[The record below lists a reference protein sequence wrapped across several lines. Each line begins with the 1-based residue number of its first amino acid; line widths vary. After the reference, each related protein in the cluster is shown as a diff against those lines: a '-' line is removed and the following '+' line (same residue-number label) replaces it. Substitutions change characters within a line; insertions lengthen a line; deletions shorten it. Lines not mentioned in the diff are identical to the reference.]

1 MLARIGSLLLELHR
15 DCRRPAVEDFPR
27 WAMDLVQSAIPFDSG
42 FWGAGSVLD
51 GEIVT
56 HSFWL
61 YNQPHESMATW
72 ERIKHQ
78 DTLAAKLLSE
88 SGRVLRLTSGQLRN
102 EHAFTYESLFRHY
115 GIEQYLGTYAPNPAT
130 GLFDVLAIYRSDPT
144 APFSEAEHQAFECLV
159 PHLVEARRAN
169 YLSHMGAAECQ
180 IAAATHQLAAADA
193 KGVLHAAQDGFAAL
207 MNLEWPGWRGPRLP
221 DAVGARIGAGR
232 HYVGAAIAIDFEPAL
247 DMTLLHARR
256 RSAVD
261 RLSARQLEIARAF
274 ASGQSHK
281 EIAQACHLAP
291 ATVRNHLAA
300 IYDTLGIGSK
310 AELATLLAQ
319 QAHRLGAR

>member
-1 MLARIGSLLLELHR
+1 MLARIGSLLLELHH
-15 DCRRPAVEDFPR
+15 DCRRPAVVDFPQ
-27 WAMDLVQSAIPFDSG
+27 WSMDLVRSAIGFDTGYWGSG
-42 FWGAGSVLD
+42 CVVD
-51 GEIVT
+51 GEVVA
-56 HSFWL
+56 HAYWL
-61 YNQPHESMATW
+61 YRLPAESMQSW
-72 ERIKHQ
+72 EKLKHR
-78 DTLAAKLLSE
+78 DTVSPLLLAQPS
-88 SGRVLRLTSGQLRN
+88 RVLNLTNAGLKEQ
-102 EHAFTYESLFRHY
+102 HAFMYENFFRAL
-115 GIEQYLGTYAPNPAT
+115 GIEQFLGTYADNEVT
-130 GLFDVLAIYRSDPT
+130 GLFDVLAVYRADPA
-144 APFSEAEHQAFECLV
+144 APFSEEERQAFEGLV